1 MFGRDLRLPIDLIY
15 GRPERLCCTTSEYL
29 QDLSEKL
36 EVIKDGCHSVCDTRV
51 LYMRTSVTNAV
62 TIMNHARGRASH
74 TLWHARDGCFIT
86 TLARLQQCGTFPG
99 NNVTFV
105 HSAKCYIND
114 KYYGNSQEKLVT
126 RNEK

>member
-1 MFGRDLRLPIDLIY
+1 MAQLV
-15 GRPERLCCTTSEYL
+15 ERSPSM
-29 QDLSEKL
+29 QNVAGS
-36 EVIKDGCHSVCDTRV
+36 
-51 LYMRTSVTNAV
+51 NP
-62 TIMNHARGRASH
+62 ARGNSFFSREKKGVVLSH
-74 TLWHARDGCFIT
+74 TLWHARDGCFVT